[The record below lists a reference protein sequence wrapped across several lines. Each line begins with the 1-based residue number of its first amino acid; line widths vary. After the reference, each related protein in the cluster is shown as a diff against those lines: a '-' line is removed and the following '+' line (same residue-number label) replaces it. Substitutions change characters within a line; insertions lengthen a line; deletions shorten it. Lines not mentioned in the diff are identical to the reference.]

1 MELYDKLFEQAF
13 FELGEAFSGLADENV
28 WKRPADGL
36 LSVGE
41 LAGHLAFGGIAWLAG
56 GDGHTIPDGFDSPLL
71 DPRFRYY
78 PHTLASSPSEA
89 QLALNAEQVL
99 AELLRLLQSSWKAFQ
114 ERSPDLDACPEGQDM
129 MPTFRHLVRYQTF
142 HLPYHTGQIYAARH
156 LLGETPPDN

>member
-1 MELYDKLFEQAF
+1 MEIYDKLFEQAF

-28 WKRPADGL
+28 WKRPVDGL

-41 LAGHLAFGGIAWLAG
+41 LAGHLAVGGVVWLAG
-56 GDGHTIPDGFDSPLL
+56 GDGKTVPHGFESPLL

-89 QLALNAEQVL
+89 QLALSAEQVL
-99 AELLRLLQSSWKAFQ
+99 TELLRLLRSAWKAFQ
-114 ERSPDLDACPEGQDM
+114 ERNPDLDARPEGQDM
-129 MPTFRHLVRYQTF
+129 MPTYGHVVRYQTF